1 MPKVDKSKY
10 DVTTRKENVDS
21 YEGRILTRTL
31 SNRIL
36 SSKKAT
42 DLLVYVE
49 DVLYH
54 WYNTTRLIKKSVNW
68 RIKID
73 DKSIDG

>member
-1 MPKVDKSKY
+1 MPQVDESKY
-10 DVTTRKENVDS
+10 DLTTRKENVDS

-49 DVLYH
+49 DVIYH
-54 WYNTTRLIKKSVNW
+54 WYNSARLIKKATNW
-68 RIKID
+68 RVRID
-73 DKSIDG
+73 DKSIDK